1 MPTTEAGTNNVY
13 DLIVVGTGPAGQKAA
28 ICASKLRKKV
38 AVVERKRTIGGVCV
52 HTGTIPSKTF
62 REAILYLSGM
72 RQRAFYGRGY
82 SLKESITMQDL
93 VFRADMVMGHEIEVI
108 KAQLRRNRVT
118 VYEGNGRFLDAHT
131 MEVSSDEGY
140 TLLRGDN
147 FILAC
152 GTRPAHSA
160 EIPIDGKRIFDS
172 DQVHE
177 LEELPRELIVVGAGI
192 IGLEYASMFAALGVK
207 VTLLDQRPT
216 LLEFADREI
225 VESLCFHLRQL
236 GTVFRLGEKVVRVGF
251 DEERDRVFAKLES
264 GKTVHGQAL
273 LYAVGRQANSDQLNL
288 EAVGLVPDGRGK
300 LLVDESFRTSIPH
313 IYAAGDVIG
322 FPALASTSMEQG
334 RLASCHIFGVAGN
347 IPPNLVP
354 YGVYTIP
361 EISMV
366 GATEEQL
373 TRDKVPYEIGISRY
387 AELAKGQMLGDEQGF
402 LKLIFD
408 PNNLKLLGVHI
419 IGERAAEIVHI
430 GQAVLAMGGTI
441 DYFRDAVFNY
451 PTLAEAYK
459 VAALDGLNK
468 L

>member
-1 MPTTEAGTNNVY
+1 MPTPAASNNNIY
-13 DLIVVGTGPAGQKAA
+13 DLIVVGSGPAGQKAA
-28 ICASKLRKKV
+28 ICAAKMRKKV

-62 REAILYLSGM
+62 REAILYLSGL
-72 RQRAFYGRGY
+72 RQRTFYGRGY
-82 SLKESITMQDL
+82 ALKENISMQDL
-93 VFRADMVMGHEIEVI
+93 VFRADSVMAREIEVI

-118 VYEGNGRFLDAHT
+118 VYEGNARFLDPHS
-131 MEVSSDEGY
+131 MEVASDEGY
-140 TLLRGDN
+140 TLLRGTN
-147 FILAC
+147 FVIAC

-160 EIPIDGKRIFDS
+160 DIPIDGKRIFDS

-207 VTLLDQRPT
+207 VTLLDQRSI
-216 LLEFADREI
+216 LLDFVDHEI
-225 VESLCFHLRQL
+225 VESLCFQLRQL
-236 GTVFRLGEKVVRVGF
+236 GTVFRLGEKVVQVGI
-251 DEERDRVFAKLES
+251 DDDRDRVFAKLES
-264 GKTVHGQAL
+264 GKTVHGAAL

-288 EAVGLVPDGRGK
+288 ESIGLVPDSRGK
-300 LLVDESFRTSIPH
+300 IIVDENFKTSIPH

-334 RLASCHIFGVAGN
+334 RLASCHIFGVPGT
-347 IPPNLVP
+347 IPPNLIP

-373 TRDKVPYEIGISRY
+373 TRDKVPYESGISRY
-387 AELAKGQMLGDEQGF
+387 AELAKGQMLGDDQGF
-402 LKLIFD
+402 LKLLFD
-408 PNNLKLLGVHI
+408 PGSLKLLGVHI

-430 GQAVLAMGGTI
+430 GQAVLTMGGTI
-441 DYFRDAVFNY
+441 EYFRDTVFNY